1 MCYGDPG
8 WEEAFKRPL
17 PEKYQIRWQNGP
29 NASAMDRRTT
39 AQPRVEA
46 EEVSAQPATAPPRE
60 EAVEGPAQPTAP
72 PLCGGLSPEHFES
85 LVSFAQDAE
94 WKQLCHSF
102 RSSSEPLA
110 PAPPPGASAGDAM
123 GHHRSTP
130 STATAEL
137 LDLLNKFMR
146 LGKEERGT
154 GGQAGSY
161 GSHQRRSSN
170 RPHAT
175 HDARSGHYRGQQGP
189 PAQHEQAPSSVRRL
203 HAGKL
208 TKRVERELTEKGAF
222 DAFWG
227 SGLTQR
233 LFLKAFGDSGG
244 ISLVNDYFSVD
255 NEGEAINW
263 AQVPE
268 RPPAD
273 PARLA
278 DEDLEALDRASPKK
292 FQIYR
297 AACMADMR
305 ARILTGCVHKPACVQ
320 SVANAKHRWVNNDK
334 VHFNDMIAVGPVTP
348 KKALDFLVEAEEE
361 RMATSIVEQTL
372 QFSLLWVADGQN
384 RHALT
389 REIRELVKDRRFW
402 NGDTDVNTSAGARE
416 VVLAGLAMRAGIRDL
431 VAYDQARQ
439 ILNAEIDQKMVKL
452 VPDAAPASA
461 APAPGTQPTAAAT
474 APVAATSASSGTTD
488 AGTGTEA

>member
-1 MCYGDPG
+1 
-8 WEEAFKRPL
+8 
-17 PEKYQIRWQNGP
+17 
-29 NASAMDRRTT
+29 
-39 AQPRVEA
+39 
-46 EEVSAQPATAPPRE
+46 
-60 EAVEGPAQPTAP
+60 
-72 PLCGGLSPEHFES
+72 
-85 LVSFAQDAE
+85 
-94 WKQLCHSF
+94 
-102 RSSSEPLA
+102 
-110 PAPPPGASAGDAM
+110 M
-123 GHHRSTP
+123 GRHRSTT

-208 TKRVERELTEKGAF
+208 TKRVGRELTEKGAF

-273 PARLA
+273 PARLT
-278 DEDLEALDRASPKK
+278 DEDLEALDKASLKK

-320 SVANAKHRWVNNDK
+320 SVANAKHR
-334 VHFNDMIAVGPVTP
+334 
-348 KKALDFLVEAEEE
+348 
-361 RMATSIVEQTL
+361 
-372 QFSLLWVADGQN
+372 
-384 RHALT
+384 
-389 REIRELVKDRRFW
+389 
-402 NGDTDVNTSAGARE
+402 
-416 VVLAGLAMRAGIRDL
+416 
-431 VAYDQARQ
+431 
-439 ILNAEIDQKMVKL
+439 
-452 VPDAAPASA
+452 
-461 APAPGTQPTAAAT
+461 
-474 APVAATSASSGTTD
+474 
-488 AGTGTEA
+488 